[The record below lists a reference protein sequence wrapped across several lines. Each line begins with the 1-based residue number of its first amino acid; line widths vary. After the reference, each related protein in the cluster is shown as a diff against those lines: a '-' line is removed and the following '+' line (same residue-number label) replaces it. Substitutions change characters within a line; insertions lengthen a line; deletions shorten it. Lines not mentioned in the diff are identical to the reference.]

1 MSAPEPTA
9 TGTLEGT
16 PLPHLLVYALDRRLN
31 GTLVLESPVGGRS
44 AVLFA
49 EGAPTKV
56 KTAEPVIYLGRLLLE
71 MGAIDDGTYNRTL
84 VPVAEQRKLHGQVLL
99 SGGLITHEVLASA
112 LAEQVSRQMLWMFTL
127 PPQTAYGYYAGT
139 NFLERW
145 GGTEVARVSPLGL
158 LWRGIRGHAELQRV
172 EATLSRFGSTMLRL
186 HRDAQL
192 ARFKFAS
199 REQAVVDVLRARPQ
213 TLEQLVQSG
222 LEDGEL
228 IQRLLYTL
236 TLTRHIDVGGPPLG
250 IDGPPPAA
258 EFGAGDGLR
267 RSSSGARAAV
277 RESPVPVSPLPQ
289 NSWSV
294 APSSVRE
301 GATTPPARVSA
312 PPVPPSIAAAADR
325 NATPA
330 SRVATPASR
339 LATPASRLATPAA
352 RISTP
357 VSRTATPP
365 SPASDPGGFRS
376 ELQLRAEQI
385 PGQNYYEILGVERNV
400 SSSAIQM
407 AFFQLAKRWHPDRL
421 GTAHADLREV
431 ATRVFARMS
440 EAHNMLSDAQKRA
453 EYDELLKNGG
463 GTAREQEEIQA
474 VLRAATNF
482 RKAEVLLKKNNL
494 GAAEEHALLALQ
506 DDPKQAD
513 YIALHAW
520 ITSLKPDRSGVSLD
534 DLVEKLN
541 KCVSMEPNNLRV
553 RWYRGQLHKRSG
565 KDRLAIR
572 DFRFIVDQDENHL
585 DASREIR
592 LYEMRKGG
600 RPSSAPPPGQ
610 SVRPGDSRSPP
621 GSKSGV
627 KRSDQGGFFGKLF
640 KR

>member
-1 MSAPEPTA
+1 MSAPAPTA
-9 TGTLEGT
+9 TGTLAGT
-16 PLPHLLVYALDRRLN
+16 PLPHLLVYALDRKLN
-31 GTLVLESPVGGRS
+31 GTLVLEAPAGGRS

-49 EGAPTKV
+49 DGAPTKV
-56 KTAEPVIYLGRLLLE
+56 KTSEPVIYLGRLLLE
-71 MGAIDDGTYNRTL
+71 MGAIDDAAYNRTL

-99 SGGLITHEVLASA
+99 SGGLITHEVLTAA
-112 LAEQVSRQMLWMFTL
+112 LAEQVTRQILWMFAL
-127 PPQTAYGYYAGT
+127 PAETAYGYYAGT

-145 GGTEVARVSPLGL
+145 GGTEVARVAPLAL
-158 LWRGIRGHAELQRV
+158 LWRGVRSHAELHRV
-172 EATLSRFGSTMLRL
+172 EGTLARFGSTTLRL

-199 REQAVVDVLRARPQ
+199 GEQAVVDVLRARPQ
-213 TLEQLVQSG
+213 TLAQLVQSG
-222 LEDGEL
+222 LEDSAL

-250 IDGPPPAA
+250 VDGPPPAA
-258 EFGAGDGLR
+258 EFGGGEGPR
-267 RSSSGARAAV
+267 RSSSGSRAAV
-277 RESPVPVSPLPQ
+277 RESPVPLSPRLQ
-289 NSWSV
+289 NPWSV
-294 APSSVRE
+294 APPSVRE
-301 GATTPPARVSA
+301 GASTPPARVSA
-312 PPVPPSIAAAADR
+312 PPMPATIAASRTATPALR
-325 NATPA
+325 TATPA
-330 SRVATPASR
+330 S
-339 LATPASRLATPAA
+339 

-376 ELQLRAEQI
+376 ELQSRAEQI
-385 PGQNYYEILGVERNV
+385 PGQNYYEILGVERTA
-400 SSSAIQM
+400 SASAIQM

-421 GTAHADLREV
+421 GPEHADVRDT
-431 ATRVFARMS
+431 ATRVFSRMS
-440 EAHNMLSDAQKRA
+440 EAHNMLSDSQKRT
-453 EYDELLKNGG
+453 EYDELIKNGG
-463 GTAREQEEIQA
+463 GTAQEQEEIQS

-513 YIALHAW
+513 YVALHTW
-520 ITSLKPDRSGVSLD
+520 IVSLKPDRSGQPLD
-534 DLVEKLN
+534 DLVNKLN
-541 KCVSMEPNNLRV
+541 QCVSMEPNNLRV
-553 RWYRGQLHKRSG
+553 RWYRGQLHKRNG

-592 LYEMRKGG
+592 LYEMRRGN

-610 SVRPGDSRSPP
+610 SVRPGDSRAPQSAGRKSPE
-621 GSKSGV
+621 K
-627 KRSDQGGFFGKLF
+627 GGIFGKLF